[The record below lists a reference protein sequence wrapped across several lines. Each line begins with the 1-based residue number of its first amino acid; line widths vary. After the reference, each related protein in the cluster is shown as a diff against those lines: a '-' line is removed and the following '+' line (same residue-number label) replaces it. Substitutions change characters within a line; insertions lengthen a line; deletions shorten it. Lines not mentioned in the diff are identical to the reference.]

1 MNPIKNIHE
10 ISFVNVSEGDL
21 RQRVIS
27 VQVSGEELNTHFSIS
42 THLDAFIAIL
52 VLSGDADIQIN
63 YKNHALHA
71 GSIVLLSASH
81 LFRFTRISKDI
92 RCRLFF
98 VSRLFMDE
106 MDSTDMINRRV
117 KYGVRLYGS
126 PVLRLQLADMKS
138 IGRKMEYIESAIAN
152 KAHLYYKE
160 VVLNTVFAFYLD
172 LSNIIDQQPNLQSE
186 SNLTRYEAIIQGF
199 INLLSV
205 HYRREHKVDFYAS
218 KLNLSTHHLTHIL
231 KSITGQTASDFIA
244 EMLFS
249 EARTLL
255 IHSKLSVQQIA
266 MRLNFA
272 DQSSFG
278 KFFKRKAGMSPA
290 DFRK

>member
-1 MNPIKNIHE
+1 M
-10 ISFVNVSEGDL
+10 V
-21 RQRVIS
+21 
-27 VQVSGEELNTHFSIS
+27 VQKV
-42 THLDAFIAIL
+42 
-52 VLSGDADIQIN
+52 
-63 YKNHALHA
+63 
-71 GSIVLLSASH
+71 
-81 LFRFTRISKDI
+81 
-92 RCRLFF
+92 
-98 VSRLFMDE
+98 
-106 MDSTDMINRRV
+106 
-117 KYGVRLYGS
+117 
-126 PVLRLQLADMKS
+126 ADMES
-138 IGRKMEYIESAIAN
+138 SGRKMEYIESAIAN

-205 HYRREHKVDFYAS
+205 HYRREHKVDFYES